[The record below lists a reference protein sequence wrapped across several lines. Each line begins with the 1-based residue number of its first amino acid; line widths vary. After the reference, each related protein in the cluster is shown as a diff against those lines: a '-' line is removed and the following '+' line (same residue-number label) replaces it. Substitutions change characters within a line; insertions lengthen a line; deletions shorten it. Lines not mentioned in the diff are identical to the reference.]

1 MTSQSLRLAPIV
13 AVSFLAAVSTGAT
26 AGSSSNLKAGFTQG
40 ATLQLACDSSSAIEV
55 EDSRGVETGNGMRI
69 LTSVLA
75 RHQMNANFTQ
85 LPRKRGIV
93 GAASGKYDGL
103 CSCLSSER
111 LGGSFYYSEPLGQA
125 SIGAISSKDDV
136 SQFQADNGENLGR
149 RGLNWG
155 VVASD
160 GLRDLLKQRG
170 VRNYALLDSHEQ
182 GFQMLE
188 LGRIDV
194 LLAHKSTAFAHVIN
208 SSSPSRYSYQELMR
222 PSFHLCLT
230 GARGKRIIE
239 ALNVTLKKFTSRK
252 PVREVFLK

>member
-1 MTSQSLRLAPIV
+1 MSSQSRHVMPIV
-13 AVSFLAAVSTGAT
+13 AVLLSVAVSTGAA
-26 AGSSSNLKAGFTQG
+26 AGSASKFAADLAGEG
-40 ATLQLACDSSSAIEV
+40 ALQLACDSSSAIEV

-75 RHQMNANFTQ
+75 RQQLNVSFTQ
-85 LPRKRGIV
+85 LPRRRGIV

-111 LGGSFYYSEPLGQA
+111 LGGSFYYSEPLGQT
-125 SIGAISSKDDV
+125 SVGAISSKGQV
-136 SQFQADNGENLGR
+136 SQLQVGSTEGLGS

-160 GLRDLLKQRG
+160 GLRDFLKQAG
-170 VRNYALLDSHEQ
+170 VGNYALLDSYEQ

-194 LLAHKSTAFAHVIN
+194 LLVHKSTAYAHIR
-208 SSSPSRYSYQELMR
+208 SSSFLTKYSYQELMR

-230 GARGKRIIE
+230 GSRGKRIIE
-239 ALNVTLKKFTSRK
+239 TLNVSLKNFTSGR
-252 PVREVFLK
+252 PAREVFLK

>member
-1 MTSQSLRLAPIV
+1 MTFQSLRLASIAAVLLIV
-13 AVSFLAAVSTGAT
+13 AVSTGAV
-26 AGSSSNLKAGFTQG
+26 AGSVSNLKAGLTGG

-55 EDSRGVETGNGMRI
+55 EDYRGVETGNGMRI

-75 RHQMNANFTQ
+75 RHQVNVNFTQ

-103 CSCLSSER
+103 CSCLSSES
-111 LGGSFYYSEPLGQA
+111 LGGSFYYSEPLGRT
-125 SIGAISSKDDV
+125 SVGAISSK
-136 SQFQADNGENLGR
+136 GEVGQLQVGSIDSLGS

-160 GLRDLLKQRG
+160 GLRSLLKRSG
-170 VRNYALLDSHEQ
+170 IRNYALLDSYEQ
-182 GFQMLE
+182 GFRMLE

-194 LLAHKSTAFAHVIN
+194 LLVHKSTAFAHVR
-208 SSSPSRYSYQELMR
+208 SSSFLARYKYQELMR

-230 GARGKRIIE
+230 GARGKKIIE
-239 ALNVTLKKFTSRK
+239 SLNVTLKKFTSRR
-252 PVREVFLK
+252 PVREVYLK